1 MMTRQTAGVFIGI
14 TLSILLASCDSP
26 RGIETFGAEDLK
38 FIEMMENDPP
48 AKTIPPTTPKER

>member
-26 RGIETFGAEDLK
+26 RGIETFGDEDRK
-38 FIEMMENDPP
+38 YIETMREDPP
-48 AKTIPPTTPKER
+48 AKTIPPSTPKER